1 MNFCYHCMSQL
12 PDQKQNTCPYCGAAL
27 NESAAAPDVLPP
39 GTVLQGKFVTGTLLG
54 SGGFGNTYIGWNQ
67 VLSCRVAVKEFF
79 PRHMSVRGGDRKT
92 ISVADP
98 AMRERYGQS
107 LQNFLEEAR
116 RLAELGSVHG
126 IPDIYGYF
134 VENGTG
140 YIVMEYIE
148 GITVK
153 QLMKDSGGTLG
164 YERAR
169 QIILSVLYTL
179 KEIHRRGILHR
190 DIAPDNIMLT
200 RDGGVALIDFGVAR
214 KQMDDAA
221 DSVIMLKHG
230 YSPPEQYARNAVQ
243 GVYTDLYS
251 LAAVFYHMITG
262 MKPPGVGKRRENDT
276 LLPPSHYG
284 VKIAEQAEIAVMMCL
299 YLNPEYR
306 LASAEEFMIALNGR
320 DFKPAVQREQVEDFR
335 GERMSRRTDR
345 EFPFIGQA
353 AVILLLVAAVTVGIV
368 LTVYWKESEV
378 VDSRSKVILAEQ
390 ITGMTEEEATEALK
404 EKSGTGEITF
414 EVSGILFDK
423 NVENGSEILT
433 QEPAA
438 GSEIT
443 DGKITGI
450 VRTNSK
456 CTYQDIWDQKDNVDS
471 LVKTFG
477 IDKGKLAAS
486 EEADAGDEKKT
497 FKNLYEIILADGTR
511 LSQETL
517 QKEKNMGILDLSRIQ
532 SVTYYVSP
540 YLYKKKLGNYI
551 GKNVND
557 ISFTKYTEKDK
568 KKKAKGTGHP
578 SSSPKYYSFN
588 KKPGY
593 IVEQKIKPGKAY
605 NSSQYEGELFVT
617 VKEEIMYDAHNADS
631 LIKKLKERGF
641 KDVKEEGSGS
651 EIAGIKVSGKGGSD
665 YFTMADTITV
675 KRKEKAVV
683 SPKQV
688 SPKEPKTPKT
698 PSNQIGLSSSPL
710 LD

>member
-1 MNFCYHCMSQL
+1 MKLCMGCMNPMDDHMQICPHC
-12 PDQKQNTCPYCGAAL
+12 GF
-27 NESAAAPDVLPP
+27 NETELRQESYYLKP
-39 GTVLQGKFVTGTLLG
+39 GTVIGGKYIVGKALSYGGYTVTYLG
-54 SGGFGNTYIGWNQ
+54 MDAEKNRK
-67 VLSCRVAVKEFF
+67 VMVKEYLPSDFSTRSEGDTDIIIYSGDAKEQF
-79 PRHMSVRGGDRKT
+79 EQGLTTFLNEANRIQQLHKPRGIMQVYDC
-92 ISVADP
+92 VA
-98 AMRERYGQS
+98 
-107 LQNFLEEAR
+107 
-116 RLAELGSVHG
+116 
-126 IPDIYGYF
+126 
-134 VENGTG
+134 ENDTG
-140 YIVMEYIE
+140 YVISEYLE
-148 GITVK
+148 GK
-153 QLMKDSGGTLG
+153 
-164 YERAR
+164 
-169 QIILSVLYTL
+169 TL
-179 KEIHRRGILHR
+179 KQIMQEGKRFSPQEAKDFVCEILEGLRLVHPLDIIHC
-190 DIAPDNIMLT
+190 DIAPETILVTDTGEIKL
-200 RDGGVALIDFGVAR
+200 LDFGATRYVTTANSKSLAIIL
-214 KQMDDAA
+214 KQ
-221 DSVIMLKHG
+221 G
-230 YSPPEQYARNAVQ
+230 YAPEEQYRSQ
-243 GVYTDLYS
+243 GVRGPWTDVY
-251 LAAVFYHMITG
+251 AMGAVMYYMITG
-262 MKPPGVGKRRENDT
+262 VVPVESVDRALVDELKEPSKLGVQMPPNMENALMNALNVYQRERT
-276 LLPPSHYG
+276 PS
-284 VKIAEQAEIAVMMCL
+284 AEIFYQELNSPQVKRIQVKKQKYETGKFPTWAKYLVAGLLCAVM
-299 YLNPEYR
+299 
-306 LASAEEFMIALNGR
+306 AG
-320 DFKPAVQREQVEDFR
+320 
-335 GERMSRRTDR
+335 G
-345 EFPFIGQA
+345 
-353 AVILLLVAAVTVGIV
+353 VILAIH
-368 LTVYWKESEV
+368 WKGGGKP
-378 VDSRSKVILAEQ
+378 DSRSKVILAEQ

-557 ISFTKYTEKDK
+557 ISFTKYTEKDG
-568 KKKAKGTGHP
+568 KKKAKGSGHP

-588 KKPGY
+588 EKPGY
-593 IVEQKIKPGKAY
+593 IVEQKIKPGKTY

-617 VKEEIMYDAHNADS
+617 VKEQITYDAHNADS

-665 YFTMADTITV
+665 YFTVEETITV
-675 KRKEKAVV
+675 KRKEKVV
-683 SPKQV
+683 VTQKPSQQNPKATRSVGPQN
-688 SPKEPKTPKT
+688 PL
-698 PSNQIGLSSSPL
+698 SNYK
-710 LD
+710 